1 MAIHGE
7 NIIDENMKTIKA
19 IVIIDM
25 LNDFVTGIFGSYN
38 ASTEHN

>member
-1 MAIHGE
+1 M
-7 NIIDENMKTIKA
+7 KA

-38 ASTEHN
+38 AQRIVPN